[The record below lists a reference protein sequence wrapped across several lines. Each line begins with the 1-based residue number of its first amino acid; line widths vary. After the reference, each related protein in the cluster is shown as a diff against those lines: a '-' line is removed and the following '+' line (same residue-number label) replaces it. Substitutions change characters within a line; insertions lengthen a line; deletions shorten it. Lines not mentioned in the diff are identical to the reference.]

1 MATAEKNHFI
11 RDEAPVSHFTMIPH
25 LVDDSG
31 LSAVAIRLYL
41 HLKRVA
47 GEDGICWQSQI
58 QLAEACRLNHHTIIT
73 AKRALEGA
81 GLIRIEK
88 QMLNGHPIHVI
99 VILDVWAANFEFY
112 RGAQYKRGTDL
123 SIKEASRLVQKE
135 HCKNTPRRI
144 TIKNKDNN
152 DINNVLIMGQSVG
165 KIRRILANPDSFEA
179 RNVPERSKEV
189 WRWELKSRG
198 IPLEA

>member
-1 MATAEKNHFI
+1 MATGEKNHFI

-31 LSAVAIRLYL
+31 LSATAIRLYL

-58 QLAEACRLNHHTIIT
+58 QLAFACHLNRNTIVT
-73 AKRALEGA
+73 TKRALEKA

-99 VILDVWAANFEFY
+99 AILDVWAVNFEFY
-112 RGAQYKRGTDL
+112 RGAQPKIGTDL
-123 SIKEASRLVQKE
+123 STKEVLRSAQNRY
-135 HCKNTPRRI
+135 CKNTPSRI
-144 TIKNKDNN
+144 TIKDNN
-152 DINNVLIMGQSVG
+152 KDINNNLISGQSVE
-165 KIRRILANPDSFEA
+165 KIKRILGNPESAEA
-179 RNVPERSKEV
+179 RKVPERIKDM

-198 IPLEA
+198 IPLEG